1 MSRRFL
7 RFRLR
12 WANDVKRHNDIDHS
26 QESPTPA
33 QNKREHLK
41 FEHSSD
47 QSVTA
52 HFQENPS
59 QQHVDGSSRLTVGIW
74 EQV

>member
-1 MSRRFL
+1 MKGLSI
-7 RFRLR
+7 
-12 WANDVKRHNDIDHS
+12 NIDHS
-26 QESPTPA
+26 QNQHRRKISVSIWNMSIHP
-33 QNKREHLK
+33 
-41 FEHSSD
+41 D

-74 EQV
+74 EPSSGKMAVPQAIRNPA